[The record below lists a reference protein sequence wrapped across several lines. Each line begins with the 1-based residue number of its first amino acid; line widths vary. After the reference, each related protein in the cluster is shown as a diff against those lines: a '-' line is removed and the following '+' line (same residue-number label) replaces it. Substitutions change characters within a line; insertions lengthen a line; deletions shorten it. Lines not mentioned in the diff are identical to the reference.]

1 MIYLDA
7 AATTFQKPR
16 TVAAAVER
24 AMHYM
29 TTPGRGAYQEARLAA
44 ETAFRCRSEAA
55 ALFHVPGED
64 NVVFTFNATHA
75 LNIAVKTLV
84 RPGDS
89 VVVSGYEHNAV
100 MRPLYGIGNVQ
111 IKTAPGILFDQQSV
125 IADFARAITP
135 EVRAVFCTHVSNV
148 FGFVLPIRE
157 IAALCRSRGV
167 PLVIDAS
174 QSAGVLPVDLQSTG
188 AAFIGMPGHKGL
200 YGPQGTGLLLCGTE
214 KVKPLMEGGTGSMSM
229 LREMPPDLPDR
240 LEAGTQN
247 IPGIAGLLEGI
258 RFVRRMGPDVILR
271 QESELIH
278 LLAKELHALPELRV
292 FSAQQ
297 EGCQSG
303 VLSF

>member
-1 MIYLDA
+1 MI
-7 AATTFQKPR
+7 Q
-16 TVAAAVER
+16 
-24 AMHYM
+24 
-29 TTPGRGAYQEARLAA
+29 RGNQ
-44 ETAFRCRSEAA
+44 
-55 ALFHVPGED
+55 
-64 NVVFTFNATHA
+64 
-75 LNIAVKTLV
+75 
-84 RPGDS
+84 
-89 VVVSGYEHNAV
+89 
-100 MRPLYGIGNVQ
+100 PLQMCIR
-111 IKTAPGILFDQQSV
+111 DRQSI

-148 FGFVLPIRE
+148 FGFVLPISE

-247 IPGIAGLLEGI
+247 L
-258 RFVRRMGPDVILR
+258 
-271 QESELIH
+271 SLIH
-278 LLAKELHALPELRV
+278 ILWRCVSKTRKTRPYMRISEKCFLRIRA
-292 FSAQQ
+292 SPAR
-297 EGCQSG
+297 
-303 VLSF
+303 